1 MMNDESKKKDISSDA
16 HDNLVKS
23 LESIKDLLLQSETKI
38 SAARESIAKAGMSQH
53 SASPK
58 ATSAESE
65 PSPGPEQPPL
75 FDLGAPNAEMESK
88 LEAKPQSEP
97 PPAPEPTTGP
107 LAEVPLLD
115 DVVIPG
121 AAVET
126 EAAAPSSE
134 PESGIDASAIEAA
147 LAEWQQRMEQQ
158 IHDTLIK
165 RMVRVES
172 ELKKQLAK
180 DVAALRKKLTKK

>member
-1 MMNDESKKKDISSDA
+1 MMNDDSKKKDIATDA

-23 LESIKDLLLQSETKI
+23 LESIKDLLLQSENKI

-53 SASPK
+53 STSPK

-65 PSPGPEQPPL
+65 PGPGPEQAPL
-75 FDLGAPNAEMESK
+75 FDLGAPNAEVESK
-88 LEAKPQSEP
+88 LEAEPQSES
-97 PPAPEPTTGP
+97 AKTPEQATNSS
-107 LAEVPLLD
+107 AEVPLLD

-121 AAVET
+121 AAVEST
-126 EAAAPSSE
+126 VEAPSPGE
-134 PESGIDASAIEAA
+134 ESDVDVAAIEAE
-147 LAEWQQRMEQQ
+147 LTEWQQQMEQR

-180 DVAALRKKLTKK
+180 DIAALRKKLTKK

>member
-1 MMNDESKKKDISSDA
+1 MNDESKKKDISSDA

-53 SASPK
+53 SQSPK

-65 PSPGPEQPPL
+65 PGPGPEQAPL

-88 LEAKPQSEP
+88 TEAA
-97 PPAPEPTTGP
+97 PAPEPTTGP

-126 EAAAPSSE
+126 AAAAPSSE
-134 PESGIDASAIEAA
+134 PESEIDASAIEAE
-147 LAEWQQRMEQQ
+147 LATWQQRMEQQ

-180 DVAALRKKLTKK
+180 DIAALRKKLTKK